1 MEDML
6 STITRQFLPQMEPED
21 RRKAIA
27 SLQAIID
34 SELLGLAQEGVDPDE
49 VETCPHCGSPY
60 HTKRGFDQYGNQRY
74 LCKGCARTFTA
85 RSRRIFAATK
95 LPRSTWMKFVQCHVD
110 VLPLRESA
118 ERCGVCLKTAFFMR
132 HRLLEAVRKTLP
144 SFQVE
149 SGCGAEL
156 DECFFR
162 ESFKGNHGRSEVGIP
177 RRSHRRACTTEGY
190 EKICVLTGIND
201 AGDVFYEVAGRGGLD
216 KDAAVDILA
225 EKLAGGAIIS
235 TDKAHV
241 YKRVLPALGIREHNA
256 YGRDEHA
263 INRVNNLHGHIKEFI
278 GGFHGVAT
286 RRLSNYLAWFKWI
299 WSFKVRKSAEQLAD
313 LIVRQATKFTYE
325 TTWREYKVTPYPFF
339 DYWIKQAR
347 WDPYA
352 RRAIYGAA

>member
-6 STITRQFLPQMEPED
+6 SIITRQFLPQMEPED

-34 SELLGLAQEGVDPDE
+34 SELLGLAQEGVNPDE
-49 VETCPHCGSPY
+49 IETCPHCGCPY

-85 RSRRIFAATK
+85 RSRRIFATTK

-156 DECFFR
+156 DECFFH
-162 ESFKGNHGRSEVGIP
+162 ESFKGNHGRSEIGIP
-177 RRSHRRACTTEGY
+177 RRPHQRACSTEGC
-190 EKICVLTGIND
+190 EKICVLTGVND
-201 AGDVFYEVAGRGGLD
+201 AGDVFYEVVGRGGLD
-216 KDAAVDILA
+216 KDAAVGILA

-241 YKRVLPALGIREHNA
+241 YKRVLPVLGIREHNA
-256 YGRDEHA
+256 YGCDEHA
-263 INRVNNLHGHIKEFI
+263 INRVNNLHAHIKEFI
-278 GGFHGVAT
+278 SGFHGVAT
-286 RRLSNYLAWFKWI
+286 RRLANYLAWFK
-299 WSFKVRKSAEQLAD
+299 
-313 LIVRQATKFTYE
+313 
-325 TTWREYKVTPYPFF
+325 
-339 DYWIKQAR
+339 
-347 WDPYA
+347 
-352 RRAIYGAA
+352 

>member
-6 STITRQFLPQMEPED
+6 STITRQFLPQMDPED
-21 RRKAIA
+21 RRRAIA

-34 SELLGLAQEGVDPDE
+34 SELLGLAQEGVGPDE
-49 VETCPHCGSPY
+49 IETCPHCGGPC

-74 LCKGCARTFTA
+74 MCKGCARTFTA
-85 RSRRIFAATK
+85 GSRRMFAATK

-118 ERCGVCLKTAFFMR
+118 ERCGVCLETAFFMR

-144 SFQVE
+144 SFRVE

-177 RRSHRRACTTEGY
+177 RRPHKRTCSTGGY

-216 KDAAVDILA
+216 KVAAVDILA
-225 EKLAGGAIIS
+225 EGLASGATMS

-241 YKRVLPALGIREHNA
+241 RKQVLPVLGIREHNA

-263 INRVNNLHGHIKEFI
+263 INRVDNLHGHIKEFI

-286 RRLSNYLAWFKWI
+286 RRLSSYLAWFKWI
-299 WSFKVRKSAEQLAD
+299 WSFKVRKSAEQLAG
-313 LIVRQATKFTYE
+313 LIVRRATKFTYE
-325 TTWREYKVTPYPFF
+325 TTWREYKVAPYPFF